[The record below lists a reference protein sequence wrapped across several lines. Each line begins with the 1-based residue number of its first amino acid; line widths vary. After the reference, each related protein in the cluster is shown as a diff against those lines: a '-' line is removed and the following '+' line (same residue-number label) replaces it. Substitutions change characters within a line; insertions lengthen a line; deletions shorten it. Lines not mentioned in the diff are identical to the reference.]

1 LEITNNGYK
10 VDESTPKGQAMPY
23 RKVTLRSLRLSNE
36 DSSIIGFRLPKS
48 IAQAV
53 KVEASKRE
61 LALNSLFVEMWE
73 LYTHQKQK
81 K

>member
-1 LEITNNGYK
+1 
-10 VDESTPKGQAMPY
+10 MPY